1 MMQVQP
7 TSLPIPKIVEFSVK
21 QMEFIQEACNDN
33 PMDDHRYNGKIGAT
47 RCGKTTLD
55 FTWNIPYQ
63 IRIRAGMQGLTVI
76 TGVSLGTIG
85 RNILEPMRAY
95 WCNKGFKN
103 VVGET
108 KKDRDGNMY
117 CMIFGEK
124 VYLVG
129 MEKINAVA
137 KLRGSEFKYCYCDEL
152 AECNEE
158 AFILMKSR
166 LSLPYSRCD
175 FTCNPESDTHWL
187 YYFINSDI
195 DIYIQNYTIF
205 DNPFLHPDFVNNL
218 CKEYAGTVYYD
229 RYILG
234 LWKKAEG
241 LIYVKIANNPKD
253 YILYEIPAKILKINI
268 GVDFG
273 GNGSYHTFVAT
284 GIGIGH
290 QYVVHL
296 ESKRING
303 ATTPDELE
311 KHFVEFVNMII
322 SKYTKHLIN
331 PLINV
336 YCDSAEQVLIRG
348 LKIAAQRARL
358 PIGIHNAFKM
368 EIRQRINL
376 QTKLIGQNRLFF
388 MHTAQT
394 CINAYSTAVYN
405 SKQGHE
411 DERLDD
417 GTTDIDTM
425 DASEYSIEPD
435 FKLLLQALDTSN
447 RTQARRL

>member
-1 MMQVQP
+1 MQMQQTAIP
-7 TSLPIPKIVEFSVK
+7 NPKIIEYSLKQLEFQK
-21 QMEFIQEACNDN
+21 ACNDN
-33 PMDDHRYNGKIGAT
+33 PLLDHRYYGKIGAT

-55 FTWNIPYQ
+55 FMWTIPF
-63 IRIRAGMQGLTVI
+63 RLSCRKGLQGLNVI

-85 RNILEPMRAY
+85 RNILEPMRKY
-95 WCNKGFKN
+95 WNSLGYNK
-103 VVGET
+103 VIGET

-129 MEKINAVA
+129 MEKVTAVG
-137 KLRGSEFKYCYCDEL
+137 KLRGAEFKYCYCDEL

-166 LSLPYSRCD
+166 LSLPYSCCD

-187 YYFINSDI
+187 YFFINSDI

-205 DNPFLHPDFVNNL
+205 DNPFLNPKFVDNL

-241 LIYVKIANNPKD
+241 LIYKKLANNTKE
-253 YILYEIPAKILKINI
+253 YILYEIPKMLKINI

-284 GIGIGH
+284 GVGLSH
-290 QYVVHL
+290 EFLVHL
-296 ESKRING
+296 EGKRIEG
-303 ATTPDELE
+303 TTTPDELE
-311 KHFVEFVNMII
+311 KAFIEFVKVIVD
-322 SKYTKHLIN
+322 KYTKYILN
-331 PLINV
+331 PSINV
-336 YCDSAEQVLIRG
+336 FCDSAEQVLIRG
-348 LKIAAQRARL
+348 LKIASQRAKL
-358 PIGIHNAFKM
+358 PISIHNAYKM
-368 EIRQRINL
+368 EIKQRINL

-394 CINAYSTAVYN
+394 CINAYTTAVYN

-417 GTTDIDTM
+417 GTSDIDTM
-425 DASEYSIEPD
+425 DASEYSIEPE
-435 FKLLLQALDTSN
+435 FKLLMNVLETRNNISQS
-447 RTQARRL
+447 QRRL